1 MVKPEYHRYK
11 DGGEL
16 NDPVHWVEEERTH
29 RVVEVHQVFL
39 RITKVE
45 TFDDAGHLLHTEVAE
60 NDAREYY
67 FRQDCLNLMSA

>member
-1 MVKPEYHRYK
+1 M
-11 DGGEL
+11 
-16 NDPVHWVEEERTH
+16 EEERTH
-29 RVVEVHQVFL
+29 RVVKVHQVII
-39 RITKVE
+39 RIIEVE